1 MSVHRASGFA
11 LKDNTFH
18 LLRIHLVSVDP
29 QMRYY
34 IKEQKVKEQ
43 KGEPIYR
50 GYLRFG
56 ENDYK
61 LTSII
66 AMQEN
71 GKTRNYT
78 ADIIT
83 HSDSVRIG
91 NMSVIMRNY
100 DGVRI
105 GEGSLTMKDS
115 NGSFVYRVLLN
126 IDDG

>member
-1 MSVHRASGFA
+1 
-11 LKDNTFH
+11 
-18 LLRIHLVSVDP
+18 
-29 QMRYY
+29 MRYY

>member
-29 QMRYY
+29 LMRYY
-34 IKEQKVKEQ
+34 IKEQE
-43 KGEPIYR
+43 GEPIYR

-61 LTSII
+61 LASII
-66 AMQEN
+66 AMNEN

-83 HSDSVRIG
+83 QSDSVRIG
-91 NMSVIMRNY
+91 NISVIMRNY

-105 GEGSLTMKDS
+105 GEGSLTMKDG

-126 IDDG
+126 IDEG

>member
-1 MSVHRASGFA
+1 
-11 LKDNTFH
+11 
-18 LLRIHLVSVDP
+18 
-29 QMRYY
+29 MRYY
-34 IKEQKVKEQ
+34 IKEQE
-43 KGEPIYR
+43 GEPIYR

-61 LTSII
+61 LASII
-66 AMQEN
+66 AMNEN

-83 HSDSVRIG
+83 QSDSVRIG
-91 NMSVIMRNY
+91 NISVIMRQY

-105 GEGSLTMKDS
+105 GEGSLTMKDG

-126 IDDG
+126 IDEG